1 MPPVY
6 IVRIRRVE
14 QRSLVWRQL
23 YLFHIKISR
32 RQQVSFPP
40 AAWEMDFL
48 KIGIEDVKM
57 VTSILLGAEDNPA
70 VPGKLQRLS
79 RKRRQRIIH
88 LLSAMPQLFRICR
101 LRVRQPARPGLR
113 ALWNQRQMVLCP
125 GNAYEDKLLAI

>member
-1 MPPVY
+1 MPFNRLARREIDLVGNPARLGFRLEGRQLDPRDMPPVY

-79 RKRRQRIIH
+79 RKRRQ
-88 LLSAMPQLFRICR
+88 
-101 LRVRQPARPGLR
+101 
-113 ALWNQRQMVLCP
+113 
-125 GNAYEDKLLAI
+125 